1 MQLPWRKSRLRQM
14 NESAAVAFF
23 SCASRTRSLAFRC
36 TFMHT
41 YNILERVSE
50 RAHTYKQVYRQR
62 ARAERRKKK
71 SFGTK
76 VRGCAPA
83 REIFLAMPCIAS
95 AKEYSECESQQA
107 VARSLSTLATLR
119 TTTIITLCES
129 SLILFILT
137 VVVLCAAPGKRM
149 RAHFLT

>member
-1 MQLPWRKSRLRQM
+1 M
-14 NESAAVAFF
+14 NESAAVVAFF

-50 RAHTYKQVYRQR
+50 REHTYKQVYRQR
-62 ARAERRKKK
+62 ERAERRKKK
-71 SFGTK
+71 SFSTK

-83 REIFLAMPCIAS
+83 RDFPCHAMPCIAS